1 MTDVVPVM
9 LLVGAIA
16 GVISFGL
23 VQSLVRI
30 FPRGREPLL
39 VGRARVDA
47 RPPRMRTA
55 TLQ

>member
-9 LLVGAIA
+9 LMVGTIA
-16 GVISFGL
+16 GVISFGI

-30 FPRGREPLL
+30 FPRGREPVQL
-39 VGRARVDA
+39 RRIDS

>member
-1 MTDVVPVM
+1 MTDLVPVM

-16 GVISFGL
+16 GVISFGI

-30 FPRGREPLL
+30 FPRGRQAVP
-39 VGRARVDA
+39 ARRIDA
-47 RPPRMRTA
+47 RQPRMRTA

>member
-1 MTDVVPVM
+1 MTDVVPLM

-23 VQSLVRI
+23 VQSLVRM
-30 FPRGREPLL
+30 FPRGREQVQTRPM
-39 VGRARVDA
+39 GS